1 MLIKMTTFGLLA
13 AFSLGLSACGG
24 RDDAASR
31 DVSAATEVAP
41 APSAPVTADV
51 APPASDT
58 AKSQPAP
65 AMEGMDHSKMEGMDH
80 SKMDDPAKK

>member
-1 MLIKMTTFGLLA
+1 MIIKMTTFGLVA
-13 AFSLGLSACGG
+13 ALSLGLSACGG
-24 RDDAASR
+24 RDAAASR

-41 APSAPVTADV
+41 AEAASVTADG
-51 APPASDT
+51 APPASET
-58 AKSQPAP
+58 AKSQTAP